1 MPDRVG
7 VSLSSTPGITH
18 RMATGDVHVVPSD
31 KGWRVEVEAAR
42 ARSTHETQA
51 EARQA
56 AREIARRSK
65 AELLVHG
72 RNGQIRER
80 NTYGKDPRKT
90 KG

>member
-1 MPDRVG
+1 
-7 VSLSSTPGITH
+7 
-18 RMATGDVHVVPSD
+18 MAKGDVHVVQNE
-31 KGWRVEVEAAR
+31 KGWRVEVEGTAR
-42 ARSTHETQA
+42 ARSTHATQA

-80 NTYGKDPRKT
+80 NTYGKDPRKS